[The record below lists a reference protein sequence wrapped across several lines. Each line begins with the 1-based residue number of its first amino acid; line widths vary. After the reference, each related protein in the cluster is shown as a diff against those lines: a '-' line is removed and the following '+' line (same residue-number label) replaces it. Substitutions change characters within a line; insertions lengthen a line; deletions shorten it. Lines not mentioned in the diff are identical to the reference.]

1 MNLCHWG
8 RNASLSLGMPR
19 AGRPAQVKSDG
30 AGPPRVY
37 DLWIMAAAVS
47 GIVAFLLVRRY
58 QDERA

>member
-1 MNLCHWG
+1 M
-8 RNASLSLGMPR
+8 SLGMPR